1 MEKFPPDLPPP
12 VRHRPEAHRYELSVG
27 RLTAFTE
34 YRDEDGRRIFYHTF
48 VPPEL
53 RRKGLAGAVVRRAL
67 NDSRA
72 ENRRV
77 RPDCSYVAGFIQKN
91 PEFKVLL
98 D

>member
-1 MEKFPPDLPPP
+1 MEKFQPEALLP
-12 VRHRPEAHRYELSVG
+12 VRHRPEAHRYELVIG
-27 RLTAFTE
+27 RLTAFAE
-34 YRDEDGRRIFYHTF
+34 YRDEDGQRVFYHTF
-48 VPPEL
+48 VPPDL
-53 RRKGLAGAVVRRAL
+53 RRRGVAEAVVRRAL
-67 NDSRA
+67 NDARA